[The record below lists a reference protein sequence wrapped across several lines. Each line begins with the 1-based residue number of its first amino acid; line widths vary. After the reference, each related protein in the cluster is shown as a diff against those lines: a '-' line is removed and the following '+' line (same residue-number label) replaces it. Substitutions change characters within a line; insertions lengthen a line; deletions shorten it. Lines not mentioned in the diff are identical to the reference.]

1 MKLTYQIFTM
11 CIFLLFLPIT
21 NAATIQGTIYDWT
34 TLDTVPNTILTINS
48 NPPQTLVSKDGTY
61 SFELSKGKYII
72 SAIHYTNNQPD
83 AAINETITITDDGIF
98 TMDLILFPESNF
110 DEDIKDIINDT
121 DFDIIYPY
129 NDKTNINIY
138 IYATIIAILILIYT
152 YRKTLR
158 GAIKSR
164 HATKKIIIETTKN
177 KELPNELKQIIS
189 ILKKNSGR
197 MTQKQIRKEFPF
209 SEAKV
214 SLMITELEELGIIKR
229 IKTGRTNVIIFCK

>member
-1 MKLTYQIFTM
+1 MKLTYQLFTI
-11 CIFLLFLPIT
+11 CIFLFLMPTT

-48 NPPQTLVSKDGTY
+48 NPPQTYVSKDGTY
-61 SFELSKGKYII
+61 SFELNAGKYII
-72 SAIHYTNNQPD
+72 SATHYTNNQPD
-83 AAINETITITDDGIF
+83 ATINETITITNEGIF
-98 TMDLILFPESNF
+98 KMDLILFPESNF
-110 DEDIKDIINDT
+110 GEDIINDT
-121 DFDIIYPY
+121 DFDIIDPY
-129 NDKTNINIY
+129 NDTTNTNTY

-158 GAIKSR
+158 GTIKSR

-177 KELPNELKQIIS
+177 KELPKELKQIIS
-189 ILKKNSGR
+189 ILKKNEGR
-197 MTQKQIRKEFPF
+197 MTQKQIRKKFPF

-214 SLMITELEELGIIKR
+214 SLMITELEELGLIKR

>member
-1 MKLTYQIFTM
+1 MKLTYQIFTI
-11 CIFLLFLPIT
+11 CIFLLILPIT

-34 TLDTVPNTILTINS
+34 TLDTVPNTILTVNS
-48 NPPQTLVSKDGTY
+48 NPPQTFVSKDGTY

-110 DEDIKDIINDT
+110 GEDLINDT
-121 DFDIIYPY
+121 DFDIINPY
-129 NDKTNINIY
+129 NDTTNTNTY
-138 IYATIIAILILIYT
+138 VYATIIAILTLIYIF
-152 YRKTLR
+152 RKNIR
-158 GAIKSR
+158 GTIKSR

-177 KELPNELKQIIS
+177 KELPKELKQIIS
-189 ILKKNSGR
+189 ILKKNGGR

-229 IKTGRTNVIIFCK
+229 IKTGRTNVIIFCKK